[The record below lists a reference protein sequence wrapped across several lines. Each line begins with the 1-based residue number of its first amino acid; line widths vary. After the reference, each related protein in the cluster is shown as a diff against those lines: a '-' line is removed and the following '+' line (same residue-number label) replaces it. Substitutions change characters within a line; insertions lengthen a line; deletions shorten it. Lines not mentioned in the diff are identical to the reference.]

1 MWRLT
6 LFLSFFTVAC
16 VPQSGGLVASD
27 TGLSGQ
33 FSDQVVISDH
43 MHHVLLGHVIVTE
56 RDGETV
62 RALVVSQR
70 RDGVHNLRVQEAWSS
85 GVELPFRRAG
95 GMDGCSHG
103 HCRNAHV
110 GLILLS
116 APLFA
121 HAQRHG
127 LNARLIS
134 GTDNVSIFAPATLFH
149 LPQP

>member
-6 LFLSFFTVAC
+6 LFSALFTVAC
-16 VPQSGGLVASD
+16 VPQSGGIVASD

-43 MHHVLLGHVIVTE
+43 MHHVFLGHVIVAA
-56 RDGETV
+56 RDDEIA

-70 RDGVHNLRVQEAWSS
+70 RDGVHNLRFQEAWSA
-85 GVELPFRRAG
+85 GVELPFRRVG

-103 HCRNAHV
+103 HCRNTHV
-110 GLILLS
+110 GLIFLS

-127 LNARLIS
+127 LHARLIS
-134 GTDNVSIFAPATLFH
+134 GTDNVSVFAPAALFQ
-149 LPQP
+149 LPLP